1 MSEEYC
7 GQDLSQF
14 GCSCGSELSA
24 AYNGQQFTPE
34 DFKFSSS
41 SERLSGVILKHAAG
55 LQPFMSDPNI
65 SDRNTSDSNAA
76 NAGATESAP
85 AESLPTEST
94 ESFKD
99 IFSEYEQSHRRKA
112 EPGSQRRE
120 ATVIALTAD
129 SIVLD
134 IGFKTEGVLPLTA
147 FPADKPPKPG
157 DKLQVTIK
165 GRDPE
170 GYYELTRGK
179 VERPTDW
186 ASLEKAFAEKST
198 IIGTVTG
205 LVKGGLSVD
214 IGVRAFMPA
223 SRSGTHD
230 TAELEKLVEQE
241 IRCRII
247 KLDVDD
253 EDVVVDRRA
262 IAEDE
267 ERAGKERRFSELKEG
282 DVVQGEVRSL
292 TDYGAFVDI
301 GGADALLHVGEIAW
315 RRVAKPADVLSTGQ
329 QIEAV
334 IIKIDSD
341 KHRVAISIKQLQ
353 PHPWDAVAGKYKPG
367 ERVHGTVSRIAD
379 FGAFVEI
386 EPGIEGL
393 IHISEMSWAK
403 RVRTPS
409 DVVKPGD
416 TVEAVILGVN
426 AAERR
431 ISLGL
436 KQALGDPWAGADQKF
451 APGTVIEGPVT
462 NLTKFGAFVQL
473 AEGVEGMIHISEIS
487 AEKRINHPQ
496 EVLRSGQVVKAQVLA
511 LDTEKRLIRLSM
523 KQLVS
528 TGLDEYLAEH
538 KEGDVVTGRFIEV
551 SEGRVRVELGEGVQA
566 ICRMPVE
573 NSAKEKSTVPS
584 PSSSSSAKPDL
595 SSLGS
600 MLQAR
605 WKRGAP
611 TAEAK
616 PEAMRAGQV
625 REFRIAK
632 LDPAAKKIE
641 LEMS

>member
-1 MSEEYC
+1 MSNPRMSE
-7 GQDLSQF
+7 
-14 GCSCGSELSA
+14 A
-24 AYNGQQFTPE
+24 NA
-34 DFKFSSS
+34 
-41 SERLSGVILKHAAG
+41 
-55 LQPFMSDPNI
+55 
-65 SDRNTSDSNAA
+65 SDRNTSNP
-76 NAGATESAP
+76 GTPESTPA
-85 AESLPTEST
+85 AESTELSPA

-99 IFSEYEQSHRRKA
+99 IFSEYEQSHSRKSA
-112 EPGSQRRE
+112 AGNQRRE
-120 ATVIALTAD
+120 GTVIALTAD
-129 SIVLD
+129 SVILD

-147 FPADKPPKPG
+147 FPDDKRPKPG
-157 DKLQVTIK
+157 DKVQVTVK

-186 ASLEKAFAEKST
+186 ASLEKAFVEKST

-205 LVKGGLSVD
+205 VVKGGLSVD
-214 IGVRAFMPA
+214 VGVRAFMPA
-223 SRSGTHD
+223 SRSGTRD
-230 TAELEKLVEQE
+230 ASEMEKLVEQE

-247 KLDVDD
+247 KLDVAE

-267 ERAGKERRFSELKEG
+267 ERAGKQRRFSELKEG
-282 DVVQGEVRSL
+282 DTVQGEVRSL

-301 GGADALLHVGEIAW
+301 GGADALLHVGEISW
-315 RRVAKPADVLSTGQ
+315 RRVNKPSDVLSTGQ
-329 QIEAV
+329 EIEAV

-341 KHRVAISIKQLQ
+341 KRRIAISMKQLQ
-353 PHPWDAVAGKYKPG
+353 PHPWDAVAEKYKAG
-367 ERVHGTVSRIAD
+367 ERIHGTVTRLMD

-403 RVRTPS
+403 RVRTAS
-409 DVVKPGD
+409 DVVKPGE

-426 AAERR
+426 AGERR

-436 KQALGDPWAGADQKF
+436 KQALGDPWAGAAQKF

-462 NLTKFGAFVQL
+462 SLTKFGAFVQL
-473 AEGVEGMIHISEIS
+473 TEGVEGMIHVSEIS

-496 EVLRSGQVVKAQVLA
+496 EVLRTGQVVKAQVLA
-511 LDTEKRLIRLSM
+511 LDPEKRFIRLSM
-523 KQLVS
+523 KQLIP

-538 KEGDVVTGRFIEV
+538 KEGDIVTGRMIVV
-551 SEGRVRVELGEGVQA
+551 SEGHARVELGEGVMATCLIGDQRPA
-566 ICRMPVE
+566 KPTLEE
-573 NSAKEKSTVPS
+573 NRAEPDS
-584 PSSSSSAKPDL
+584 PLSSSKPDL

-600 MLQAR
+600 MLRAR
-605 WKRGAP
+605 WKSGAP
-611 TAEAK
+611 ADEAK

-625 REFRIAK
+625 RKFRIAK

-641 LEMS
+641 LEFE

>member
-1 MSEEYC
+1 MS
-7 GQDLSQF
+7 
-14 GCSCGSELSA
+14 
-24 AYNGQQFTPE
+24 NPE
-34 DFKFSSS
+34 TSSNPS
-41 SERLSGVILKHAAG
+41 
-55 LQPFMSDPNI
+55 MSDPDAPN
-65 SDRNTSDSNAA
+65 SGTP
-76 NAGATESAP
+76 ESTP
-85 AESLPTEST
+85 AKEPIESLPA

-99 IFSEYEQSHRRKA
+99 IFSEYEQSHSRKS

-120 ATVIALTAD
+120 GTVIALTAD
-129 SIVLD
+129 SVVLD

-157 DKLQVTIK
+157 DRVQVTIK

-205 LVKGGLSVD
+205 VVKGGLSVD

-230 TAELEKLVEQE
+230 ASELEKLVEQE

-247 KLDVDD
+247 KLDVAD

-267 ERAGKERRFSELKEG
+267 ERAGKERRYSELKEG
-282 DVVQGEVRSL
+282 DTVHGEVRSL

-301 GGADALLHVGEIAW
+301 GGADALLHVGEISW
-315 RRVAKPADVLSTGQ
+315 RRVNKPSDVLSTGQ

-334 IIKIDSD
+334 IIKIDPD
-341 KHRVAISIKQLQ
+341 KHRVAISMKQLQ
-353 PHPWDAVAGKYKPG
+353 PHPWDAVAEKYKAG
-367 ERVHGTVSRIAD
+367 DRVRGTVTRIAD
-379 FGAFVEI
+379 FGAFVEL

-403 RVRTPS
+403 RVRNPS
-409 DVVKPGD
+409 DIVKPGE

-436 KQALGDPWAGADQKF
+436 KQALGDPWVGAAQKY

-462 NLTKFGAFVQL
+462 NIMKFGAFVQL
-473 AEGVEGMIHISEIS
+473 TEGVEGMIHVSEIS
-487 AEKRINHPQ
+487 AEKHINHPQ
-496 EVLRSGQVVKAQVLA
+496 EVLKVGQVVKAQVLA

-523 KQLVS
+523 KQLVP

-538 KEGDVVTGRFIEV
+538 KEGDVVTGRMVEV
-551 SEGRVRVELGEGVQA
+551 SGGRARVELGEGVVA
-566 ICRMPVE
+566 TCRIPAE
-573 NSAKEKSTVPS
+573 ASAKENKRVEPAPS
-584 PSSSSSAKPDL
+584 PSSKPDL

-605 WKRGAP
+605 WKSGGAADE
-611 TAEAK
+611 TK
-616 PEAMRAGQV
+616 PEALREGQI
-625 REFRIAK
+625 RQFRIVK
-632 LDPAAKKIE
+632 LDPATKTIE
-641 LEMS
+641 LELE

>member
-1 MSEEYC
+1 M
-7 GQDLSQF
+7 
-14 GCSCGSELSA
+14 
-24 AYNGQQFTPE
+24 T
-34 DFKFSSS
+34 SSDPS
-41 SERLSGVILKHAAG
+41 T
-55 LQPFMSDPNI
+55 SDPNK
-65 SDRNTSDSNAA
+65 SNP
-76 NAGATESAP
+76 SAP
-85 AESLPTEST
+85 ESTPANELT

-99 IFSEYEQSHRRKA
+99 IFSEYEQSHSRKR
-112 EPGSQRRE
+112 EPGAQGRE
-120 ATVIALTAD
+120 GTVIAVTAD

-157 DKLQVTIK
+157 DKVQVTIK

-205 LVKGGLSVD
+205 VVKGGLSVD

-230 TAELEKLVEQE
+230 ASEMEKLVEQE

-247 KLDVDD
+247 KLDVEE

-267 ERAGKERRFSELKEG
+267 ERAGKERRYSELKEG
-282 DVVQGEVRSL
+282 DIVQGEVRSL

-301 GGADALLHVGEIAW
+301 GGADALLHVGEISW
-315 RRVAKPADVLSTGQ
+315 RCVNKPSDVLSTGQ
-329 QIEAV
+329 QIEAR

-341 KHRVAISIKQLQ
+341 KRRVAISMKQLQ
-353 PHPWDAVAGKYKPG
+353 PHPWDAVAEKFKAG
-367 ERVHGTVSRIAD
+367 ERVRGTVTRLTD
-379 FGAFVEI
+379 YGAFVELD
-386 EPGIEGL
+386 PGIEGL

-403 RVRTPS
+403 RVRTAS
-409 DVVKPGD
+409 DVVKPGE

-431 ISLGL
+431 IALGL
-436 KQALGDPWAGADQKF
+436 KQALGDPWAGAEQKF

-462 NLTKFGAFVQL
+462 SLTKFGAFVQL
-473 AEGVEGMIHISEIS
+473 TEGVEGMIHVSEIS

-496 EVLRSGQVVKAQVLA
+496 EVLKAGQVVKAQVLA

-523 KQLVS
+523 KQLVP

-538 KEGDVVTGRFIEV
+538 KEGDIVTGRMIEV
-551 SEGRVRVELGEGVQA
+551 SEGRARVELGEGVLA
-566 ICRMPVE
+566 TCRIPE
-573 NSAKEKSTVPS
+573 EGSAKEDRQAKQE
-584 PSSSSSAKPDL
+584 PSSSTSSKPDL

-605 WKRGAP
+605 WKSGAA
-611 TAEAK
+611 AEETK
-616 PEAMRAGQV
+616 PEALRIGQI
-625 REFRIAK
+625 RKFRIAK
-632 LDPAAKKIE
+632 LEPVTKKIE
-641 LEMS
+641 VELE

>member
-1 MSEEYC
+1 MSE
-7 GQDLSQF
+7 
-14 GCSCGSELSA
+14 
-24 AYNGQQFTPE
+24 P
-34 DFKFSSS
+34 
-41 SERLSGVILKHAAG
+41 
-55 LQPFMSDPNI
+55 
-65 SDRNTSDSNAA
+65 NTSKPAA
-76 NAGATESAP
+76 PESTTVNEP
-85 AESLPTEST
+85 AESVPA

-99 IFSEYEQSHRRKA
+99 IFSEYEQSHSRKR
-112 EPGSQRRE
+112 EPGAQGRE
-120 ATVIALTAD
+120 GTVIAVTAD

-134 IGFKTEGVLPLTA
+134 IGFKTEGVLPLSA

-157 DKLQVTIK
+157 DKVQVTIK

-198 IIGTVTG
+198 IMGTVTG
-205 LVKGGLSVD
+205 VVKGGLSVD
-214 IGVRAFMPA
+214 VGVRAFMPA

-230 TAELEKLVEQE
+230 ASEMEKLVEQE

-247 KLDVDD
+247 KLDVEE

-267 ERAGKERRFSELKEG
+267 ERAGKERRYSELKEG
-282 DVVQGEVRSL
+282 DTVHGEVRSL

-301 GGADALLHVGEIAW
+301 GGADALLHVGEISW
-315 RRVAKPADVLSTGQ
+315 RRVNKPSDVLSTGQ

-341 KHRVAISIKQLQ
+341 KHRIAISMKQLQ
-353 PHPWDAVAGKYKPG
+353 PHPWDAVAEKYKAG
-367 ERVHGTVSRIAD
+367 ERVRGTVTRLTD
-379 FGAFVEI
+379 YGAFVELD
-386 EPGIEGL
+386 PGIEGL

-403 RVRTPS
+403 RVRTPG
-409 DVVKPGD
+409 DVVKPGE

-426 AAERR
+426 AGERR

-436 KQALGDPWAGADQKF
+436 KQALGDPWAGAAQKF
-451 APGTVIEGPVT
+451 APGTVIEGPIT

-473 AEGVEGMIHISEIS
+473 TEGIEGMIHVSEIS

-496 EVLRSGQVVKAQVLA
+496 EVLRAGQVVKAQVLA

-523 KQLVS
+523 KQLVP

-538 KEGDVVTGRFIEV
+538 KEGDIVTGRMIEV
-551 SEGRVRVELGEGVQA
+551 SEGRARVELGEGVLA
-566 ICRMPVE
+566 TCRIPE
-573 NSAKEKSTVPS
+573 EHPAKEDKRAEPDS
-584 PSSSSSAKPDL
+584 PASSKPDL

-605 WKRGAP
+605 WKSGAAADE
-611 TAEAK
+611 TR
-616 PEAMRAGQV
+616 PEATRAGQI
-625 REFRIAK
+625 RKFRIAK
-632 LDPAAKKIE
+632 LDPATKKIE
-641 LEMS
+641 LEFE

>member
-1 MSEEYC
+1 MTNPKTTNPNMSNPAAP
-7 GQDLSQF
+7 
-14 GCSCGSELSA
+14 GSSPA
-24 AYNGQQFTPE
+24 
-34 DFKFSSS
+34 S
-41 SERLSGVILKHAAG
+41 
-55 LQPFMSDPNI
+55 
-65 SDRNTSDSNAA
+65 
-76 NAGATESAP
+76 ESA
-85 AESLPTEST
+85 ESFPT

-99 IFSEYEQSHRRKA
+99 IFSEYEQRHSRKR
-112 EPGSQRRE
+112 EPGAQGRE
-120 ATVIALTAD
+120 GTVIAVTAD

-147 FPADKPPKPG
+147 FPADTPPKPG
-157 DKLQVTIK
+157 DKVQVTIK

-198 IIGTVTG
+198 IMGTVTG
-205 LVKGGLSVD
+205 VVKGGLSVD
-214 IGVRAFMPA
+214 VGVRAFMPA
-223 SRSGTHD
+223 SRSGTRD
-230 TAELEKLVEQE
+230 ASEMEKLVEQE

-247 KLDVDD
+247 KLDVEE

-262 IAEDE
+262 LAEDE
-267 ERAGKERRFSELKEG
+267 ERAGKERRYSELKEG
-282 DVVQGEVRSL
+282 DTVHGEIRSL

-301 GGADALLHVGEIAW
+301 GGADALLHVGEISW
-315 RRVAKPADVLSTGQ
+315 RRVNKPSDVLSVGQ

-341 KHRVAISIKQLQ
+341 KRRIAISMKQLQ
-353 PHPWDAVAGKYKPG
+353 PHPWEAVAEKYKPG
-367 ERVHGTVSRIAD
+367 ERVRGTVTRIAD
-379 FGAFVEI
+379 FGAFVEL

-403 RVRTPS
+403 RVRTAA
-409 DVVKPGD
+409 DVVKPGE

-426 AAERR
+426 PAERR

-436 KQALGDPWAGADQKF
+436 KQALGDPWAGAAQKF

-462 NLTKFGAFVQL
+462 SLTKFGAFVQL
-473 AEGVEGMIHISEIS
+473 TEGVEGMIHVSEIS

-496 EVLRSGQVVKAQVLA
+496 EVLKAGQVVKAQVLA

-523 KQLVS
+523 KQLVP

-538 KEGDVVTGRFIEV
+538 KEGDIVTGRMVEL
-551 SEGRVRVELGEGVQA
+551 SEGRARVELGEGVLA
-566 ICRMPVE
+566 TCRIPE
-573 NSAKEKSTVPS
+573 EASAKQEKRAERDSLA
-584 PSSSSSAKPDL
+584 SSSSSKPDL

-605 WKRGAP
+605 WKSGA
-611 TAEAK
+611 AASEAK
-616 PEAMRAGQV
+616 PESLRAGQI
-625 REFRIAK
+625 RKFRIAK
-632 LDPAAKKIE
+632 LDPATKNIE
-641 LEMS
+641 LELE

>member
-1 MSEEYC
+1 MSNP
-7 GQDLSQF
+7 
-14 GCSCGSELSA
+14 A
-24 AYNGQQFTPE
+24 APG
-34 DFKFSSS
+34 
-41 SERLSGVILKHAAG
+41 
-55 LQPFMSDPNI
+55 
-65 SDRNTSDSNAA
+65 
-76 NAGATESAP
+76 SAP
-85 AESLPTEST
+85 ASESAESFPT

-99 IFSEYEQSHRRKA
+99 IFSEYEQSHSRKR
-112 EPGSQRRE
+112 EPGAQGRE
-120 ATVIALTAD
+120 GTVIAVTAD

-147 FPADKPPKPG
+147 FPADTPPKPG
-157 DKLQVTIK
+157 DKVQVTIK

-198 IIGTVTG
+198 IMGTVTG
-205 LVKGGLSVD
+205 VVKGGLSVD
-214 IGVRAFMPA
+214 VGVRAFMPA
-223 SRSGTHD
+223 SRSGTRD
-230 TAELEKLVEQE
+230 ASEMEKLVEQE

-247 KLDVDD
+247 KLDVEE

-262 IAEDE
+262 LAEDE
-267 ERAGKERRFSELKEG
+267 ERAGKERRYSELKEG
-282 DVVQGEVRSL
+282 DTVHGEVRSL

-301 GGADALLHVGEIAW
+301 GGADALLHVGEISW
-315 RRVAKPADVLSTGQ
+315 RRVNKPSDVLSTGQ

-341 KHRVAISIKQLQ
+341 KHRIAISMKQLQ
-353 PHPWDAVAGKYKPG
+353 PHPWDAVAEKYKPG
-367 ERVHGTVSRIAD
+367 ERVRGTVTRIAD
-379 FGAFVEI
+379 FGAFVEL

-403 RVRTPS
+403 RVRTAA
-409 DVVKPGD
+409 DVVKPGE

-426 AAERR
+426 PAERR

-436 KQALGDPWAGADQKF
+436 KQALGDPWAGAAQKF

-462 NLTKFGAFVQL
+462 SLTKFGAFVQL
-473 AEGVEGMIHISEIS
+473 TEGVEGMIHVSEIS

-496 EVLRSGQVVKAQVLA
+496 EVLKAGQVVKAQVLA

-523 KQLVS
+523 KQLVP

-538 KEGDVVTGRFIEV
+538 KEGDIVTGRMVEL
-551 SEGRVRVELGEGVQA
+551 SEGRARVELGEGVLA
-566 ICRMPVE
+566 TCRIPE
-573 NSAKEKSTVPS
+573 EASAKQEKRADPDS
-584 PSSSSSAKPDL
+584 PASSSSSKPDL

-605 WKRGAP
+605 WKSGA
-611 TAEAK
+611 AASEAK
-616 PEAMRAGQV
+616 PESLRAGQI
-625 REFRIAK
+625 RKFRIAK
-632 LDPAAKKIE
+632 LDPATKNIE
-641 LEMS
+641 LELE